1 MFPVFPY
8 ATPTFPM
15 LLSAKE
21 RCSGAHFAVV
31 EWQIFGTQDK
41 CKGKLLPESNDRNS
55 ASG

>member
-8 ATPTFPM
+8 ASPTFPM

-21 RCSGAHFAVV
+21 RCGGAHFAVV